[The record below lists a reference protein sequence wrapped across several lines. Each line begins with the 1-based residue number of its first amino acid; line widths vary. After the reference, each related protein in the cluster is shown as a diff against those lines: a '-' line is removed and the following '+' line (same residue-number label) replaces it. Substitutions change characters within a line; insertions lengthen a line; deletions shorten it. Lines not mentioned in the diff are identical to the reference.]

1 MNRRYALLC
10 LVVLATTARA
20 QFTSEAPN
28 QHLHQLEES
37 LQQQGYKIFFRQ
49 SNTDGISI
57 TRYWETTLRVL
68 GSPDIYKPMPDNV
81 IAQRQQRL
89 EQALGSIRAAFTTL
103 SRETTESQLYE
114 YHKNGADTIEYAVGL
129 GNTQSPYAPPRSTF
143 NAPRSTF
150 NAHAYEAANFSYRK
164 NADGHDA
171 SLYSHTHRERLGV
184 APADRCPFD
193 IVAFEAHVQ
202 PALAPVMALKG
213 AYSCPIYWR
222 HDEGFHDD
230 VNGGL
235 YMTYF
240 YDGNSGAGLATGTRY
255 FIPAQYKAE
264 ANTMFRQLDSLALD
278 YADRHRDQPYTY
290 FHQGAMPYPA
300 ADDESRWYVY
310 DTFNGSILH
319 SPRSG
324 KGKNY
329 ALLFH
334 RRDDGLHIL
343 SLTSEGEAWMPRE
356 WYRIKSYVN
365 GRLVYLKS
373 AEHDGRRQA
382 VATAVAARQWHIDIT
397 AMNTMRYGSRVVSP
411 DFFLE
416 LHGDTLRSYLPY
428 LGEAH
433 AAPLHSPSMG
443 LNFQAPVIS
452 YKKSRPKSK
461 RDQIDIDVKTREDTY
476 HYVIVIDDD
485 GAATIRVRSLN
496 SDPIS
501 FDGIVAP

>member
-10 LVVLATTARA
+10 LMALATTARA

-28 QHLHQLEES
+28 QHLHQLEEN
-37 LQQQGYKIFFRQ
+37 LQQQGYKNFFRQ
-49 SNTDGISI
+49 SNTDGLSI
-57 TRYWETTLRVL
+57 TRYWETTLPVQ
-68 GSPDIYKPMPDNV
+68 GSPDIYKPMPDNI

-89 EQALGSIRAAFTTL
+89 EQALGSIRATFTML

-114 YHKNGADTIEYAVGL
+114 YHKNGADTIEYAVGM
-129 GNTQSPYAPPRSTF
+129 GN
-143 NAPRSTF
+143 
-150 NAHAYEAANFSYRK
+150 AYEAANFYYRK
-164 NADGHDA
+164 KADGRDA
-171 SLYSHTHRERLGV
+171 SVYSHTHRERLGV
-184 APADRCPFD
+184 APDDRRPFD
-193 IVAFEAHVQ
+193 IAAFETHVQ

-213 AYSCPIYWR
+213 AYSRPIYWR

-240 YDGNSGAGLATGTRY
+240 YDGNDGAGLATGTRY
-255 FIPAQYKAE
+255 FIPAQYKDE
-264 ANTMFRQLDSLALD
+264 ANTMFRMLDSLALD
-278 YADRHRDQPYTY
+278 YADRHRDQPYSY
-290 FHQGAMPYPA
+290 FHQASLPYPP
-300 ADDESRWYVY
+300 ADDESRWHVY
-310 DTFNGSILH
+310 NTFNGEILH
-319 SPRSG
+319 SPRCG
-324 KGKNY
+324 EGKNY

-356 WYRIKSYVN
+356 WYKIKSYVN
-365 GRLVYLKS
+365 GKLVYLKD

-382 VATAVAARQWHIDIT
+382 VAAAVAARHWHIDIS

-433 AAPLHSPSMG
+433 AAPLHSPSIG

-461 RDQIDIDVKTREDTY
+461 HDQIDIDVKTREDTY
-476 HYVIVIDDD
+476 HYVVIIDDD
-485 GAATIRVRSLN
+485 GAATIRVRSMN

-501 FDGIVAP
+501 FDGTVAP